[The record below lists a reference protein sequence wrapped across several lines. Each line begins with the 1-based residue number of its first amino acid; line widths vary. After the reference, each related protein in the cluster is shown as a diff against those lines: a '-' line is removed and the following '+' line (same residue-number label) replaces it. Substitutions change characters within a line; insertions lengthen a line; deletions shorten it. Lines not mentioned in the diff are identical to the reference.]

1 MKNKQIIFSKKKL
14 FEFYTYIFDIV
25 LIDIFNS

>member
-1 MKNKQIIFSKKKL
+1 MKNKQIIFSKKNL
-14 FEFYTYIFDIV
+14 LEFYTYIFDIV

>member
-1 MKNKQIIFSKKKL
+1 MKNKQIIFSKKNL

>member
-1 MKNKQIIFSKKKL
+1 MKNKQNIISKKKL